1 MLRETGVEVRIGLHT
16 GEVEIMGHD
25 VGGVAVHAAARIMAL
40 AGASEIVASAVVVG
54 LAEGSGLSF
63 DGLGARQV
71 KGLDRPIEVYRLV
84 RL

>member
-1 MLRETGVEVRIGLHT
+1 VLRETGVEVRIGLHT

-63 DGLGARQV
+63 EGLGARQV
-71 KGLDRPIEVYRLV
+71 KGLARPIEVYRLV
-84 RL
+84 QH